1 MDNLN
6 EEIDLVLEESLKEEE
21 GTEKQIALNRL
32 RLSKAKSVEDFYKIY
47 KRLLQLT
54 GKEDQ
59 ISMALRTSASE
70 GPEVGARFISGFD
83 ADDRTERAI
92 RMNFLRVY
100 SRVISR
106 LRAAAAEAAGPE
118 TEDPEPEPEAGG
130 EAEEEA
136 GPEGEAEEE
145 AGLTDEEEERLERNA
160 NEAIELLA
168 KRTILLGN
176 NSYNNVRVLRTVG
189 NVIRKYFISKKTFR
203 INEEEA
209 GPSAAS
215 PEPTPPRSG
224 GGRSDEEIARLF
236 DQLSSDV
243 LITPDESD
251 RNLEE
256 LKTRIRNEKVEE
268 KFNGLSY
275 SLKLK
280 LDQVKYFITQ
290 YAQGKLNEERTL
302 NEDKMLVKVLDLEE
316 LKKNKL
322 NESFLAMFG
331 GWIQMMLDD
340 IFRGNYSAP
349 VTIRGTQSDVN
360 SFAKAF
366 NGERRYL
373 EAAKRYGLDHPTTYK
388 NKAKL
393 DNAVKSF
400 ERDTGLI
407 WPFK

>member
-1 MDNLN
+1 MDNLH
-6 EEIDLVLEESLKEEE
+6 EEIDLVLEESLKEED

-32 RLSKAKSVEDFYKIY
+32 RLSKAKNAEDFYKIY

-59 ISMALRTSASE
+59 LPIALRVSARE
-70 GPEVGARFISGFD
+70 GSAEGARLISGFG
-83 ADDRTERAI
+83 ADDRTKRAI
-92 RMNFLRVY
+92 RINFLNVY
-100 SRVISR
+100 SGVIST
-106 LRAAAAEAAGPE
+106 LRGAADDDAGPE
-118 TEDPEPEPEAGG
+118 TEGPEPEE

-136 GPEGEAEEE
+136 GPEEE
-145 AGLTDEEEERLERNA
+145 AGLTAEEEERLERNA

-168 KRTILLGN
+168 KRTILLGRK
-176 NSYNNVRVLRTVG
+176 SYNNARVLRTVG

-209 GPSAAS
+209 SPSAAT
-215 PEPTPPRSG
+215 PEPTPPRTG
-224 GGRSDEEIARLF
+224 GGRSDEEISRLF

-243 LITPDESD
+243 LITPEESD
-251 RNLEE
+251 TNLEE

-268 KFNGLSY
+268 KFNRLSS
-275 SLKLK
+275 SLKGRLE
-280 LDQVKYFITQ
+280 QVKYFITQ

-302 NEDKMLVKVLDLEE
+302 NEDRMLVKVLDLEE
-316 LKKNKL
+316 MKKNKL